1 MVVLRGN
8 IANRKIKSG
17 WTYSLLGG
25 LSGSCVTRIFCSIIS
40 IGSTSWWKLVPSLCG
55 KCVFGGVAF
64 IQFSHLRNII
74 KLFSNCLQVFQR
86 KKRSKNLDQI
96 FLSHQLLI
104 VSYSPTGT
112 C

>member
-25 LSGSCVTRIFCSIIS
+25 LSGSCVTRIFCSIMS

-55 KCVFGGVAF
+55 KCVFGGVTF

>member
-55 KCVFGGVAF
+55 KCLWRRDIYSIFSFEKYHQTFFKLPAGF
-64 IQFSHLRNII
+64 SKEEKIQES
-74 KLFSNCLQVFQR
+74 
-86 KKRSKNLDQI
+86 
-96 FLSHQLLI
+96 
-104 VSYSPTGT
+104 
-112 C
+112 